1 LKALGAFLFIA
12 VATQL
17 PSQAYALVA
26 QNAAFVTTWR
36 FRVVPQATNQ
46 FPIGNPM
53 SHIDL
58 NTFARAMLLA
68 LPTLCLLCSHAQAA
82 DVAVGT
88 LPSVTVRGV
97 AIEAGEAGTA
107 NSLKRAALASKI
119 PATSDT
125 ASMLSDVPGLSLN
138 GAGAVSSLPSI
149 HGLADDRLRIQVD
162 GMDLI
167 ASCPNHMNPA
177 LSYIDPSNVG
187 QLKVYS
193 GITPVSAGGDSIGGT
208 IIVDSRKPEFAAPG
222 QAAIAKG
229 ELGAFYRSNN
239 KASGGNISATYANEK
254 FNINYSGSTSKA
266 DNYTAAGDFKTTT
279 DTGRTAHTLP
289 LNEVGSSAYDTS
301 NQSLAL
307 ALKSENHLFEVKL
320 GTQDMP
326 KQLYPNQRMDLLK
339 NNQQSV
345 NLRYTGTYD
354 WGNLQT
360 RVYQEDVDHYMDFG
374 ADKQFQYGTAPGM
387 PMYTKGKTTGGSLKA
402 EVELNPQALL
412 RAGLEVQ
419 QYQLN
424 DWWPPSGTGGMS
436 PYTFWNINNGKRDR
450 TALFGEWEKNI
461 NPQWLSI
468 VGLRFEQVNTNAD
481 SVHGYNLAT
490 APTLATPVGMMNQT
504 RDAANFNNADRNKKD
519 SNLDFSALA
528 RYTATANYDIDFGFA
543 HKVRSPN
550 LYERYTWSTA
560 SMMGVMNNF
569 VGDGNGYVGDINLKP
584 EQANTLSATFSWH
597 TEDNAWDFKAAPFYT
612 QVTDYIDAV
621 PTAALVANQ
630 FNVLKFAN
638 QSARL
643 YGIDLSG
650 HMPLVTNAWGAFGLK
665 GLLNYTN
672 GTNRDTG
679 AALYNV
685 MPLNAKLAVT
695 QQSGSWDNSLEL
707 VMVQEKSNVSDVR
720 NEVKTPGY
728 SLVNA
733 RGSYTLK
740 QVRVDFGVE
749 NLFDKFYYL
758 PTGGTYTGQGT
769 TMSINGIPAGIA
781 VPGMGR
787 SIYVGVNV
795 KF

>member
-1 LKALGAFLFIA
+1 
-12 VATQL
+12 
-17 PSQAYALVA
+17 
-26 QNAAFVTTWR
+26 
-36 FRVVPQATNQ
+36 
-46 FPIGNPM
+46 
-53 SHIDL
+53 
-58 NTFARAMLLA
+58 MLLA
-68 LPTLCLLCSHAQAA
+68 LPTLCLLCSHTHAA
-82 DVAVGT
+82 DAVIGT

-97 AIEAGEAGTA
+97 AIDAGEAGTA
-107 NSLKRAALASKI
+107 SSFKRAALASKI

-208 IIVDSRKPEFAAPG
+208 ILVDSRKPEFAAPG

-229 ELGAFYRSNN
+229 EVGAFYRSNN
-239 KASGGNISATYANEK
+239 KASGGNLSATYANEK
-254 FNINYSGSTSKA
+254 FNINFSGSTSKA

-279 DTGRTAHTLP
+279 ATGRTGHTLP
-289 LNEVGSSAYDTS
+289 LNEVGSTAYDTS

-307 ALKSENHLFEVKL
+307 AFKNENHLFEAKL

-339 NNQQSV
+339 NTQQSV
-345 NLRYTGTYD
+345 NLRYTGSYD
-354 WGNLQT
+354 WGTLQA

-387 PMYTKGKTTGGSLKA
+387 PMYTKGKTTGGSIKA
-402 EVELNPQALL
+402 EVSLNAHDLL
-412 RAGLEVQ
+412 RAGAEVQ

-424 DWWPPSGTGGMS
+424 DWWPPSGTGMMA
-436 PYTFWNINNGKRDR
+436 PNTFLNINNGKRDR
-450 TALFGEWEKNI
+450 TAVYGEWEKNI

-468 VGLRFEQVNTNAD
+468 AGLRYEQVNTNAD
-481 SVHGYNLAT
+481 RVHGYERATYATT
-490 APTLATPVGMMNQT
+490 APMMDMMSQGK
-504 RDAANFNNADRNKKD
+504 DGANFNNANRNKID
-519 SNLDFSALA
+519 DNFDLSVLA
-528 RYTATANYDIDFGFA
+528 RYTANGNYDIDFGFA

-560 SMMGVMNNF
+560 SMMGIMNNF

-584 EQANTLSATFSWH
+584 EQANTLSATFNWH
-597 TEDNAWDFKAAPFYT
+597 AEDNAWDLKATPFYT

-630 FNVLKFAN
+630 FRVLKFAN

-643 YGIDLSG
+643 YGFDLSG
-650 HMPLVTNAWGAFGLK
+650 HMPLTTNAWGEFGFR

-672 GTNRDTG
+672 GTNQDTG

-685 MPLNAKLAVT
+685 MPVNAKLALT
-695 QQSGSWDNSLEL
+695 QQTGGWDNSLEL
-707 VMVQEKSNVSDVR
+707 QMVQDKSNVSDVR

-733 RGSYTLK
+733 RGSYSIK

-758 PTGGTYTGQGT
+758 PTGGTYTGQGM

>member
-1 LKALGAFLFIA
+1 
-12 VATQL
+12 
-17 PSQAYALVA
+17 
-26 QNAAFVTTWR
+26 
-36 FRVVPQATNQ
+36 
-46 FPIGNPM
+46 M
-53 SHIDL
+53 SNRDL

-68 LPTLCLLCSHAQAA
+68 LSNLCLVCSHAQAA
-82 DVAVGT
+82 DTVVGT
-88 LPSVTVRGV
+88 LPSVTVRGI
-97 AIEAGEAGTA
+97 AIEAGEAGTP
-107 NSLKRAALASKI
+107 NSLKRAALASKV

-125 ASMLSDVPGLSLN
+125 ASLLSDVPGLSLN

-149 HGLADDRLRIQVD
+149 HGLSDDRLRIQVD

-208 IIVDSRKPEFAAPG
+208 IIVDSRKPEFSAPG
-222 QAAIAKG
+222 QSAIAKG
-229 ELGAFYRSNN
+229 ELGVFYRSNN

-279 DTGRTAHTLP
+279 ATGRVGHDLA
-289 LNEVGSSAYDTS
+289 LNEVGSTAYDTS

-307 ALKSENHLFEVKL
+307 ALRNENHLFEVKL
-320 GTQDMP
+320 GAQDMP

-339 NNQQSV
+339 NNQQSA
-345 NLRYTGTYD
+345 NLRYTGTFD
-354 WGNLQT
+354 WGNLQA

-374 ADKQFQYGTAPGM
+374 ADKQLQYATAPGM
-387 PMYTKGKTTGGSLKA
+387 PMFTKGKTTGGSIKA
-402 EVELNPQALL
+402 EIELNPQELL

-424 DWWPPSGTGGMS
+424 DWWPPSGTGMMA
-436 PYTFWNINNGKRDR
+436 PNTFLNINNGKRDR
-450 TALFGEWEKNI
+450 TGLFGEWEKNI
-461 NPQWLSI
+461 DSQWLSI
-468 VGLRFEQVNTNAD
+468 VGLRYERVNTDAD
-481 SVHGYNLAT
+481 QVHGYERATYATT
-490 APTLATPVGMMNQT
+490 APLMDMMSQGKDGAKFNT
-504 RDAANFNNADRNKKD
+504 TSRSKSDDNFD
-519 SNLDFSALA
+519 LSALA
-528 RYTATANYDIDFGFA
+528 RYTANGNYDIDFGFA

-550 LYERYTWSTA
+550 LYERYTWSTF
-560 SMMGVMNNF
+560 SMMGIMNNF

-584 EQANTLSATFSWH
+584 EQANTLSATFNWH
-597 TEDNAWDFKAAPFYT
+597 AEDNSWDLKATPFYT

-621 PTAALVANQ
+621 PTAALLINK

-643 YGIDLSG
+643 YGFDLSG
-650 HMPLVTNAWGAFGLK
+650 HMPLVTNALGTFGLK

-672 GTNRDTG
+672 GTNQDTG
-679 AALYNV
+679 DELYNV
-685 MPLNAKLAVT
+685 MPINAKLAVT
-695 QQSGSWDNSLEL
+695 QQTGGWDNSLEL
-707 VMVQEKSNVSDVR
+707 VMVQDKSNVSDVR

-733 RGSYTLK
+733 RGSYTMK
-740 QVRVDFGVE
+740 QVRLDFGVE

-769 TMSINGIPAGIA
+769 TMSINGIAPGIA

-787 SIYVGVNV
+787 SIYFGVNV
-795 KF
+795 TF

>member
-1 LKALGAFLFIA
+1 
-12 VATQL
+12 
-17 PSQAYALVA
+17 
-26 QNAAFVTTWR
+26 
-36 FRVVPQATNQ
+36 
-46 FPIGNPM
+46 
-53 SHIDL
+53 
-58 NTFARAMLLA
+58 
-68 LPTLCLLCSHAQAA
+68 
-82 DVAVGT
+82 
-88 LPSVTVRGV
+88 
-97 AIEAGEAGTA
+97 
-107 NSLKRAALASKI
+107 
-119 PATSDT
+119 
-125 ASMLSDVPGLSLN
+125 MLSDVPGLSLN
-138 GAGAVSSLPSI
+138 GAGSVSSLPSI

-239 KASGGNISATYANEK
+239 KAGGGNVSATYANEK
-254 FNINYSGSTSKA
+254 FNINYSGSASKA
-266 DNYTAAGDFKTTT
+266 DNYSAAGDFKTTT
-279 DTGRTAHTLP
+279 ATGRTGHTLP
-289 LNEVGSSAYDTS
+289 LNEVGSTAYDTS

-307 ALKSENHLFEVKL
+307 AFKNENHLFEAKL
-320 GTQDMP
+320 GAQDMP

-339 NNQQSV
+339 NTQQSV
-345 NLRYTGTYD
+345 NLRYTGTFD
-354 WGNLQT
+354 WGNLQA
-360 RVYQEDVDHYMDFG
+360 RAYQEDVDHYMDFG
-374 ADKQFQYGTAPGM
+374 ADKQLQYGTAPGM

-402 EVELNPQALL
+402 EVELNPQELL

-424 DWWPPSGTGGMS
+424 DWWPPSGTGMMS
-436 PYTFWNINNGKRDR
+436 PGTFWNIKDGRRDR
-450 TALFGEWEKNI
+450 TAFFGEWEAQKGAR
-461 NPQWLSI
+461 WMTLLG
-468 VGLRFEQVNTNAD
+468 VRTEQVKTNAGN
-481 SVHGYNLAT
+481 VVGY
-490 APTLATPVGMMNQT
+490 APTNMMNSFQL
-504 RDAANFNNADRNKKD
+504 RDSTNFNNIDHQVTDNNVD
-519 SNLDFSALA
+519 LSALA
-528 RYTATANYDIDFGFA
+528 KYTANDNYDIEFGFA

-550 LYERYTWSTA
+550 LYERYTWSTW
-560 SMMGVMNNF
+560 SMAAVMNNF
-569 VGDGNGYVGDINLKP
+569 VGDGNGYVGDIKLKP
-584 EQANTLSATFSWH
+584 EQANTISATFNWH
-597 TEDNAWDFKAAPFYT
+597 AQDNAWDLKATPFYT

-621 PTAALVANQ
+621 QWSASANAPAASPVVGQ
-630 FNVLKFAN
+630 FSVLKFTN

-643 YGIDLSG
+643 YGFDLSG
-650 HMPLVTNAWGAFGLK
+650 HMPLAKNTWGEFGLK

-672 GTNRDTG
+672 GTNQDTG

-695 QQSGSWDNSLEL
+695 QQTGGWDNSLEL
-707 VMVQEKSNVSDVR
+707 VMVQDKSNVSDAR

-728 SLVNA
+728 GLFNA

-749 NLFDKFYYL
+749 NLFDKFYYS
-758 PTGGTYTGQGT
+758 PTGGTYTGQGV
-769 TMSINGIPAGIA
+769 TMSITGIPAGIA

-787 SIYVGVNV
+787 SIYVGVNL